1 MLRSRDIS
9 LLHDFA
15 VVCDQGSLTRAARE
29 LNTVQSAITQR
40 MQRLEDAI
48 GTNLL
53 TRHSRG
59 VRPTEQGQV
68 LLKYARQLDV
78 LVADA
83 IAEVTAWEGSPSG
96 AVSIGLPP
104 SVSAVLTTPLIEA
117 VNTNLPN
124 VELTVAEAFSGY
136 LEGWLEN
143 DEIDFGFIFDKSS
156 NAELEITELVG
167 EDLFLICHPG
177 KKDKIPEKLRLNDLA
192 GLPLIA
198 PSRRHGLRTGVEA
211 EAAKRG
217 LKLNIR
223 LEVDA
228 GHQLIRQI
236 ERGVG
241 MAVLARSAVMPELK
255 AGTLVALPIVDPVM
269 RRKVCLAVRTDKSK
283 SYLLNR
289 VRSILLE
296 VIDHLVETKAWP
308 GTQLQATSAD
318 VQVIKGRP

>member
-1 MLRSRDIS
+1 
-9 LLHDFA
+9 
-15 VVCDQGSLTRAARE
+15 
-29 LNTVQSAITQR
+29 

-48 GTNLL
+48 GTKLL
-53 TRHSRG
+53 KRHSRG
-59 VRPTEQGQV
+59 VRPTEQGEI
-68 LLKYARQLDV
+68 LLKYARQMDA

-96 AVSIGLPP
+96 AISIGLPP

-117 VNTNLPN
+117 VNRTLPN

-136 LEGWLEN
+136 LEGWLN
-143 DEIDFGFIFDKSS
+143 NGEIDFGFVFDKGSS
-156 NAELEITELVG
+156 SDLDITALVE
-167 EDLFLICHPG
+167 EDLFLICHPDQTG
-177 KKDKIPEKLRLNDLA
+177 DLPEKLGLKDLV

-211 EAAKRG
+211 EATKRG

-255 AGTLVALPIVDPVM
+255 DGKLVALAIVDPVF
-269 RRKVCLAVRTDKSK
+269 RRKVCLAIRRDKTGSF
-283 SYLLNR
+283 LRHR
-289 VRSILLE
+289 VQSILLSVVTE
-296 VIDHLVETKAWP
+296 LIEKKAWP
-308 GTQLQATSAD
+308 GTLL
-318 VQVIKGRP
+318 

>member
-1 MLRSRDIS
+1 MLRSKDIS
-9 LLHDFA
+9 LLHDFT
-15 VVCDQGSLTRAARE
+15 VVCDQGNLTRAAQE
-29 LNTVQSAITQR
+29 LNTVQSAVTQR

-48 GTNLL
+48 GSKLL
-53 TRHSRG
+53 KRHSRG
-59 VRPTEQGQV
+59 VRPTEQGEI
-68 LLKYARQLDV
+68 LLKYARQMDA

-96 AVSIGLPP
+96 AISIGLPP

-117 VNTNLPN
+117 VNRTLPN

-136 LEGWLEN
+136 LEGWLN
-143 DEIDFGFIFDKSS
+143 NGEIDFGFVFDKGSS
-156 NAELEITELVG
+156 SDLDITALVE
-167 EDLFLICHPG
+167 EDLFLICHPDQTG
-177 KKDKIPEKLRLNDLA
+177 DLPEKLGLKDLV

-211 EAAKRG
+211 EATKRG

-255 AGTLVALPIVDPVM
+255 DGKLVALAIVDPVF
-269 RRKVCLAVRTDKSK
+269 RRKVCLAIRRDKSG
-283 SYLLNR
+283 SFLLHR
-289 VRSILLE
+289 VQSILLSVVTE
-296 VIDHLVETKAWP
+296 LIEKKAWP
-308 GTQLQATSAD
+308 GTLL
-318 VQVIKGRP
+318 

>member
-1 MLRSRDIS
+1 MRSKDIS

-15 VVCDQGSLTRAARE
+15 VVCDHGNLTRASQE

-40 MQRLEDAI
+40 MQRLEDVM
-48 GTNLL
+48 GTRLL
-53 TRHSRG
+53 KRHSRG
-59 VRPTEQGQV
+59 VRPTEQGEV
-68 LLKYARQLDV
+68 LLKYARKLDA

-83 IAEVTAWEGSPSG
+83 VAEVSAWQGSPSG

-117 VNTNLPN
+117 VNAKLPN

-143 DEIDFGFIFDKSS
+143 GEIDFGFVFDKSS
-156 NAELEITELVG
+156 NADLEITELV
-167 EDLFLICHPG
+167 EESLFLICHADQA
-177 KKDKIPEKLRLNDLA
+177 KKLPMELA
-192 GLPLIA
+192 LKNLVGLPLIA

-211 EAAKRG
+211 EASKRG

-228 GHQLIRQI
+228 GHQLIQQI

-241 MAVLARSAVMPELK
+241 SAVLARSAVMPELGEGK
-255 AGTLVALPIVDPVM
+255 LVALPIIDPVF
-269 RRKVCLAVRTDKSK
+269 RRKVCLAVRTEKSD
-283 SYLLNR
+283 SFLLHR
-289 VRSILLE
+289 IQE
-296 VIDHLVETKAWP
+296 VLTSVVKELIESDVWP
-308 GTQLQATSAD
+308 GTLL
-318 VQVIKGRP
+318 